1 MSSWVDSWAVSAALS
16 AALVIIGDRL
26 GLYRA
31 MRDGRPVSA
40 EQLAKRTE
48 TPFKLV
54 LEARP

>member
-1 MSSWVDSWAVSAALS
+1 MNTFMITPTHYMLLS
-16 AALVIIGDRL
+16 AALFIIGDRL